1 MVTEEQLKS
10 NPSKYGFPT
19 FEEYAR
25 NPSRYVK
32 QFRGGESDALDTVA
46 NGSSLEAVRH
56 ATKDVEY
63 HLLQYKTKKLEEIE
77 RIARDNGID
86 LRRMKFKAIIQNM
99 GGQSGQVVVR
109 FMSPEE
115 YERR

>member
-1 MVTEEQLKS
+1 MLSETQLQKAHER
-10 NPSKYGFPT
+10 GFPT
-19 FEEYAR
+19 FEQYAK
-25 NPSRYVK
+25 NPSRYIK
-32 QFRGGESDALDTVA
+32 QFRGGEHDSLDAVA
-46 NGSSLEAVRH
+46 NGSSIRGLRD
-56 ATKDVEY
+56 ATKEVEY
-63 HLLQYKTKKLEEIE
+63 HILQYKTKKLEEIE

-99 GGQSGQVVVR
+99 GGQNGQIVVR